1 MVKPTAFVAAHGTLA
16 AVWFAVEPSVAGDRS
31 TATAACTSVYL
42 QANLLAKLEANSNL
56 RQAFQ
61 PAFA

>member
-1 MVKPTAFVAAHGTLA
+1 
-16 AVWFAVEPSVAGDRS
+16 VEPPAAGDRS